1 MQTNEH
7 LFIPKVWFTLKNMES
22 IWRWIFHQTEDYPY
36 SQWKS
41 GRLFS
46 PSVVCC
52 SCFKLTTRLMPP
64 ASSVGDDHAALQQDS
79 IRTLVKFSDPI
90 TKEHKKI
97 TKRPR
102 KDHTPV
108 RRRGYQTHWWVKD
121 GTRTGTYYLAPAS
134 SWQQGLCRLPP
145 RWGVT
150 MQHSSKIQYVLLW
163 SFMIQSQKITRRSE

>member
-1 MQTNEH
+1 MNCLLNWFQKSNNWKIEIDQCFRYMQTNEY

-79 IRTLVKFSDPI
+79 IHALVQFSDSI
-90 TKEHKKI
+90 TEDHKKI
-97 TKRPR
+97 WISSDPSSSRQ
-102 KDHTPV
+102 
-108 RRRGYQTHWWVKD
+108 RGWC
-121 GTRTGTYYLAPAS
+121 P
-134 SWQQGLCRLPP
+134 LPP
-145 RWGVT
+145 WWGMT
-150 MQHSSKIQYVLLW
+150 MQHSSKIQCMLMW
-163 SFMIQSQKITRRSE
+163 SFQIQSLKITKRSE